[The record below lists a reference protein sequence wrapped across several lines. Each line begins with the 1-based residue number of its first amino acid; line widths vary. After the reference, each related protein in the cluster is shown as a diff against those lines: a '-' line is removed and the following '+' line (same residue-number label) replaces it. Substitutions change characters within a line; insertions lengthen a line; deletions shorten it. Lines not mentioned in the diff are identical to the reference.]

1 MSVEINPHMMNHE
14 NTQTKKHRLTTLF
27 VKNKKAYFQSLKHRQ
42 KRDWKI
48 FAFLVW
54 QSQMQERF
62 KIHMKELILDINRE
76 LYEYEQEKNWLWH
89 TRQVLQM
96 KTSLIAEKMK
106 VTKAAYYQFEKA
118 EEDGTITIQS
128 LEKAAQ
134 ALNCELIYFLKPKG
148 DSPTLSEKLW
158 NEVYL
163 DAIQHPW
170 VRSRPEK
177 NKYLALISI
186 VKKLIKD
193 PQYRKKKNWNY
204 RQSL

>member
-1 MSVEINPHMMNHE
+1 MSVKINAPMANQE
-14 NTQTKKHRLTTLF
+14 NLQTKNSRLTTLF
-27 VKNKKAYFQSLKHRQ
+27 VKNKKAYFQNLKQRQ

-54 QSQMQERF
+54 QSHIQGRLGTE
-62 KIHMKELILDINRE
+62 KKELIQDINRE

-96 KTSLIAEKMK
+96 KTSLIAEKIG

-118 EEDGTITIQS
+118 EENGTITVQS

-134 ALNCELIYFLKPKG
+134 ALDCELIYFLKPKG
-148 DSPTLSEKLW
+148 SSPTLSEQLW
-158 NEVYL
+158 NEVFP
-163 DAIQHPW
+163 DAIQHSW